1 MNKVIM
7 IKCGS
12 CDEEFNYYSSKYR
25 PFCSERCKMID
36 LGQWLTE
43 SYAIPSQQP
52 LTENDVNKVLE
63 HHRANGSSL
72 DDEEN

>member
-12 CDEEFNYYSSKYR
+12 CGEEFNYYSSKYR

-43 SYAIPSQQP
+43 SYSIPSQQP
-52 LTENDVNKVLE
+52 LTENDVDKVLE